1 VLEKLLDWASASI
14 ESSLNQPALPHVI
27 IALNATELT
36 IDDKQW
42 DIEEA
47 TRILMSDI
55 EGAIARVPRFAEYA
69 RIWNQRG
76 RPIKTTKDLLEC
88 YYSSVT
94 VIRIPTHGR
103 YMLINDQIGKLHTEI
118 KRCCELSHW
127 TKKRVRMISTDEKLQ
142 VFLQSAFDHFST
154 SHSTLS
160 RKQSRTTQYHVTSE
174 GTF

>member
-1 VLEKLLDWASASI
+1 MLEKLLDWASASI

-94 VIRIPTHGR
+94 VIEYRPMGDTCSSMIRLENCTTRSRGAASFHTGR
-103 YMLINDQIGKLHTEI
+103 KNEF
-118 KRCCELSHW
+118 E
-127 TKKRVRMISTDEKLQ
+127 
-142 VFLQSAFDHFST
+142 
-154 SHSTLS
+154 
-160 RKQSRTTQYHVTSE
+160 
-174 GTF
+174 